1 MVRQS
6 VTRDGNMFVQYGRG
20 YQQHGGEEQDFAEEL
35 AEDSAAQQAKREE
48 EIEAEQAELEAEERE
63 IETLFREMVRA
74 EMLAGRTVTAA
85 RAMELKQMATGQV
98 KSRNASQTS
107 VALSD
112 VGNNSSMFSDAMYYL
127 TPTTNPQDY
136 VNPFGQQDRR
146 DREPEP
152 RQDDS
157 TFDWSGARSKNP
169 DPERKESATE
179 DQTSA
184 DSGQVRAGIA
194 SLDKDRNSLMGAS
207 SLDRIRILE
216 AMQMDANLQA
226 LVLAGLMDWDDIM
239 SKNTDNVVAP
249 DGTVPETMVDEKKLE
264 ALQSRLLA
272 IGAQQQQTE
281 QVQLRRRI
289 KQRATPGP
297 KPGGTGFFGKKD
309 VYMPPR
315 YLLGVLPGLKN
326 KVLV

>member
-1 MVRQS
+1 MVHQS

-20 YQQHGGEEQDFAEEL
+20 YQQHGGEEEHFAEEL
-35 AEDSAAQQAKREE
+35 AEEAKLEE
-48 EIEAEQAELEAEERE
+48 KIEAERAKLDTEQREIKALLHKMVQAE
-63 IETLFREMVRA
+63 V
-74 EMLAGRTVTAA
+74 LAGRPVTTA
-85 RAMELKQMATGQV
+85 RAMRLKQMATEQI

-157 TFDWSGARSKNP
+157 TFDWSGARSKHP